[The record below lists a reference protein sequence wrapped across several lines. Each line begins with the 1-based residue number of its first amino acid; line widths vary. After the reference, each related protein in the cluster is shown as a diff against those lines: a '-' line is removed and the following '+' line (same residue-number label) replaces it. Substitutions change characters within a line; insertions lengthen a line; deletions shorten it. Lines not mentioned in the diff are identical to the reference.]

1 MFHGPD
7 QSVGARREAPCR
19 CLSQASDAGSG
30 EGLGGDSL
38 RKAGHEEDRK
48 SYNPIPCFFFLWSCL
63 VSMGRM
69 GRGSTNDWRSLSL
82 FPGPQIRQLVAR
94 QGRSGLLI
102 TTAAVAAL
110 ALVIIVGPPIPP
122 ATSIQTSGIW
132 DVLYRDGWW
141 KQATG
146 FGLLGCVL
154 AAASGFSLRK
164 RWRRVRFGSLWQWRL
179 AHGAVALLALM
190 ALIAHTGLRLGSG
203 FNQALMFSFLAAT
216 LFGTAASSG
225 QRPPARSCDVL
236 APPSRRLAASRV
248 THFPHLVVL
257 LLLMPC
263 APAVSRPFGS

>member
-1 MFHGPD
+1 
-7 QSVGARREAPCR
+7 
-19 CLSQASDAGSG
+19 
-30 EGLGGDSL
+30 
-38 RKAGHEEDRK
+38 
-48 SYNPIPCFFFLWSCL
+48 
-63 VSMGRM
+63 M
-69 GRGSTNDWRSLSL
+69 GRGSRNDWRSLSL

-102 TTAAVAAL
+102 TAAAVAAL

-146 FGLLGCVL
+146 FGLLGYCVL
-154 AAASGFSLRK
+154 AAASRSLLAQAMEACPIRESLAVATGPRSGRITGFD
-164 RWRRVRFGSLWQWRL
+164 GADCAHRL
-179 AHGAVALLALM
+179 APR
-190 ALIAHTGLRLGSG
+190 IRLQS
-203 FNQALMFSFLAAT
+203 SIDV
-216 LFGTAASSG
+216 LFFGCYPFRHRSCSG

-248 THFPHLVVL
+248 NHFPHLVVL

-263 APAVSRPFGS
+263 APAVARLFGS